1 MKNSFVMY
9 TDYMEQIEMLTDE
22 QAGVLFKALIS
33 YQAQLNLPE
42 MDGITE
48 MAFRFI
54 KKQIDRDNEKYD
66 VTVKKR
72 SEAGKKSAEN
82 RANAKCVETN
92 STKSTSVKCVEMNS
106 TKSTDNDNENDNDNV
121 NDNDIR
127 ERVKERPT
135 LAQIKSACKEKNI
148 RQVNPEVFYAYYKS
162 RDWIVNG
169 KDISSNWIDYLELWE
184 IREKEKFKPKPR
196 SDIAMKTEYDFDA
209 LEKELLGIS
218 RC

>member
-82 RANAKCVETN
+82 RANAKCVEEN

-106 TKSTDNDNENDNDNV
+106 TKSTDNDNDNV

-148 RQVNPEVFYAYYKS
+148 RQVNPDVFFKYYKS

-169 KDISSNWIDYLELWE
+169 KDISSKWIDYLELWE
-184 IREKEKFKPKPR
+184 SREKEKGKPKPR
-196 SDIAMKTEYDFDA
+196 GDFLKTEYDFDA
-209 LEKELLGIS
+209 LEKELLGIN
-218 RC
+218 